1 GSEAGSSQHLAG
13 NSTWSGGS
21 FVGDGGGQQLIVVP
35 SGATFEK
42 SGNAIVSMSDTSISN
57 DGTLKLSGGQ
67 ITLSV
72 LPTSNFGA
80 TIFNNNKLTISAD
93 ASIIATQPGFDG
105 TRFENAAGA
114 LVEKTAGTGTANIS
128 TRIRDL
134 GGSWR
139 VDSGVLSL
147 N

>member
-1 GSEAGSSQHLAG
+1 
-13 NSTWSGGS
+13 WSGGS

-93 ASIIATQPGFDG
+93 ASIIATNPGG
-105 TRFENAAGA
+105 NGAGLINGGSA
-114 LVEKTAGTGTANIS
+114 LVEKTGGTGTASIS
-128 TRIRDL
+128 GQIRDL
-134 GGSWR
+134 GGTWR
-139 VDSGVLSL
+139 VDSGTLS
-147 N
+147 